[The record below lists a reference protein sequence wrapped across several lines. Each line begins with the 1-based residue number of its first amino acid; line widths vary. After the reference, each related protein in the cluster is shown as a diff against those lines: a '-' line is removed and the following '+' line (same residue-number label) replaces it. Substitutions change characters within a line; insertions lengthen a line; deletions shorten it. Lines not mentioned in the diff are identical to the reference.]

1 MEPVEPACVI
11 AFDVVD
17 VVDIAVVAVVAVVFG
32 VDVLDELSELKA
44 EFLVLPLTEL
54 LTELDENVATGA

>member
-1 MEPVEPACVI
+1 
-11 AFDVVD
+11 VVD
-17 VVDIAVVAVVAVVFG
+17 VVDIAVVFG

-54 LTELDENVATGA
+54 LTELDVNVATGA

>member
-17 VVDIAVVAVVAVVFG
+17 VVDIAVVFG

-54 LTELDENVATGA
+54 LTELDVNVATGA